1 MLELTD
7 ECKKMIEMATSIR
20 DNLFKNLPLVLES
33 PHLPQ
38 LNEDQK
44 YKVIEKLVWL
54 ANNEY
59 RAKFYSSMSIVAALR
74 PGTAE
79 SPTRLTPLVTKWAG
93 VRKMPQYKEPTQ
105 KVKGAKNGRVLR
117 SGKSL

>member
-7 ECKKMIEMATSIR
+7 ESDKAVASANIIR
-20 DNLFKNLPLVLES
+20 NELFTNLPLVLES

-38 LNEDQK
+38 LSQNEKD
-44 YKVIEKLVWL
+44 KVIEKLVWL

-59 RAKFYSSMSIVAALR
+59 RARFYSSMAIVAALR
-74 PGTAE
+74 PGTPE

-93 VRKMPQYKEPTQ
+93 VRKLPQYKEKTQ
-105 KVKGAKNGRVLR
+105 KIGGAKNGRVLR